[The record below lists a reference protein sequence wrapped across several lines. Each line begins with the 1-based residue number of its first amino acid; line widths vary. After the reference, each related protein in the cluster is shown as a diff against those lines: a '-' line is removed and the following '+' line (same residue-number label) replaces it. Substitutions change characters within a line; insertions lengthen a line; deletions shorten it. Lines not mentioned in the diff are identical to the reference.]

1 MSMSTEDARHMV
13 YSVRCKPQ
21 IPTPDCSKNILTLAL
36 HSQNRRTPQGKKK
49 NPWLR
54 SWLGAPTH
62 KENKKKLKTKIKKLN
77 EINKRH
83 CHILI
88 NSSQGRGLAAN
99 LKHTG
104 STALKARLV

>member
-1 MSMSTEDARHMV
+1 MYAIWCTPYDVNPRSLLQTAVKTFSLSLSILKTEEPRKAR
-13 YSVRCKPQ
+13 
-21 IPTPDCSKNILTLAL
+21 
-36 HSQNRRTPQGKKK
+36 KK

-54 SWLGAPTH
+54 SWLGTPTH

-88 NSSQGRGLAAN
+88 NSSQGRSLAAN